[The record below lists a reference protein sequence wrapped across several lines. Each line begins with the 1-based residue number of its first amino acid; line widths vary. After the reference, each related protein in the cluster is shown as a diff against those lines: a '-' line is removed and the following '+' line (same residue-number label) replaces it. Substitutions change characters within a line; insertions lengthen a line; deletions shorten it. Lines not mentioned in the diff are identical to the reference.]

1 MLEGAS
7 NSSFNH
13 SLNMTATQ
21 TQKKTAPHK
30 TATPDAEVISRIR
43 IKIRAYD
50 NKIIDQATKN
60 IIETAERHG
69 AQVVGPIP
77 LPTEKTKFTVNRST
91 FVHKD
96 AREQYEMR
104 VHKRL
109 IDIVNSNAKTVDALM
124 SLQVPAGVDIEIKM

>member
-1 MLEGAS
+1 
-7 NSSFNH
+7 
-13 SLNMTATQ
+13 MTATQ
-21 TQKKTAPHK
+21 TQKKTADRAPHK
-30 TATPDAEVISRIR
+30 ASAVEQETISRIR

-69 AQVVGPIP
+69 AMVVGPIP

-96 AREQYEMR
+96 AREQFEMR

-109 IDIVNSNAKTVDALM
+109 IDIINPNAKTVDALM

>member
-1 MLEGAS
+1 
-7 NSSFNH
+7 
-13 SLNMTATQ
+13 MTATQ
-21 TQKKTAPHK
+21 AAKKTTHTAHK
-30 TATPDAEVISRIR
+30 TAAAEAPEVISRIR

-96 AREQYEMR
+96 AREQFEMR

>member
-1 MLEGAS
+1 
-7 NSSFNH
+7 
-13 SLNMTATQ
+13 MTATQ
-21 TQKKTAPHK
+21 TQKKTVAHK
-30 TATPDAEVISRIR
+30 TAAPEAPEVISRIR

>member
-1 MLEGAS
+1 
-7 NSSFNH
+7 
-13 SLNMTATQ
+13 MTATQ
-21 TQKKTAPHK
+21 TQKKTADRAPHK
-30 TATPDAEVISRIR
+30 ASAVEQQTISRIR

-69 AQVVGPIP
+69 AMVVGPIP

-96 AREQYEMR
+96 AREQFEMR

-109 IDIVNSNAKTVDALM
+109 IDIINPNAKTVDALM

>member
-1 MLEGAS
+1 
-7 NSSFNH
+7 
-13 SLNMTATQ
+13 MTATQ
-21 TQKKTAPHK
+21 TSKKTEKTTHK
-30 TATPDAEVISRIR
+30 TAVVEAPEVISRIR

-50 NKIIDQATKN
+50 NKIIDKATKN
-60 IIETAERHG
+60 IIETAERTG